1 MIDLWRNNSVKITYS
16 KKYKKIQQK
25 LVFPSARSAI
35 THSLRLSKL
44 SRNSRIAVP
53 EWSSACLLN
62 SISKIAT
69 PIPFNEVIKYKI
81 NVDGLVIYQQWG
93 WETLSN
99 HIDKLSSIFKNKIL
113 ILDSVDCTNFIQT
126 HKNYTK
132 YGKFFSQFYNVTSL
146 SKTLGTKYG
155 GLLIN
160 KNKFIE
166 FPNDF
171 NSNINPEKIKIKD
184 EDIKVD
190 FLKSQT
196 SLLPKE
202 LKKWLKNYDIN
213 TSLEIENF
221 QRLKNFELLV
231 VSNLTKKW
239 PKWMKEYDTNN
250 LSSPGI
256 VPLFFGYENK
266 KIILI
271 QNILLKKFNIK
282 TSIYHFNKSGDQ
294 VNSNYKKCLAFP
306 IHGQIKNLK
315 KIINILEQ
323 Y

>member
-1 MIDLWRNNSVKITYS
+1 M
-16 KKYKKIQQK
+16 
-25 LVFPSARSAI
+25 
-35 THSLRLSKL
+35 
-44 SRNSRIAVP
+44 
-53 EWSSACLLN
+53 
-62 SISKIAT
+62 
-69 PIPFNEVIKYKI
+69 
-81 NVDGLVIYQQWG
+81 
-93 WETLSN
+93 
-99 HIDKLSSIFKNKIL
+99 
-113 ILDSVDCTNFIQT
+113 
-126 HKNYTK
+126 
-132 YGKFFSQFYNVTSL
+132 
-146 SKTLGTKYG
+146 
-155 GLLIN
+155 
-160 KNKFIE
+160 
-166 FPNDF
+166 
-171 NSNINPEKIKIKD
+171 
-184 EDIKVD
+184 
-190 FLKSQT
+190 
-196 SLLPKE
+196 PKE

-213 TSLEIENF
+213 SSLEIENF

-294 VNSNYKKCLAFP
+294 VNSNYKKCLASP

-315 KIINILEQ
+315 KIINVLEK